1 MSTAPVNRL
10 GWIDYARG
18 IAIIM
23 VVYRHAYEGIAHMS
37 IGTDLPYWS
46 YILQESVYNLRMPM
60 FFIVAGMFVRSSF
73 QKRGMGSFIRYK
85 WETILYPYLVWTI
98 IQVSAQIV
106 AAPYTNY
113 PMSWVAFLDILYNP
127 RALMQF
133 WFLYALFAV
142 NVLYAIALRYSN
154 NKRRTMMAGVG
165 LLLFVAGAYINT
177 TLFSLADI
185 LFFWFYFAIGDA
197 LAPYLLADENARRI
211 ASPKVTAV
219 LLPTVLIA
227 QTIWLAY
234 YMGVPAHSAMDLK
247 GRMVYL
253 AVSIFGEAL
262 MLQIAFL
269 LAHQK
274 VADWLRYVGSHSL
287 YIYVMHFLIVSGIRI
302 AGHRLLGID
311 NALLLLA
318 LAVVG
323 GIGLPVLFYQLSR
336 NTILERLFVWQPQAA

>member
-1 MSTAPVNRL
+1 MSQANRL

-37 IGTDLPYWS
+37 IGIDLPYWS

-73 QKRGMGSFIRYK
+73 HKRGMGLFIRYK
-85 WETILYPYLVWTI
+85 WETILYPYFVWAA
-98 IQVSAQIV
+98 IQVGVQIA

-113 PMSWVAFLDILYNP
+113 PMSWAAFLDILYNP

-133 WFLYALFAV
+133 WFLYALFAI
-142 NVLYAIALRYSN
+142 NLLYALALQYEKWN
-154 NKRRTMMAGVG
+154 RRMMVGIG
-165 LLLFVAGAYINT
+165 LLLFLAGAFVNT
-177 TLFSLADI
+177 PLFSLADI
-185 LFFWFYFAIGDA
+185 FFFGLYFSIGDA
-197 LAPYLLADENARRI
+197 LAPYLLDDENARRI

-219 LLPTVLIA
+219 LLPTVLVA

-247 GRMVYL
+247 GRLVYL

-262 MLQIAFL
+262 ILQIAFL
-269 LAHQK
+269 LAYQK

-287 YIYVMHFLIVSGIRI
+287 YIYVMHFLVVSGIRI
-302 AGHRLLGID
+302 AGYRLLGID
-311 NALLLLA
+311 HALLLLA

-323 GIGLPVLFYQLSR
+323 GIGLPILFYRLSR
-336 NTILERLFVWQPQAA
+336 NTVLERLFVWQPQAT

>member
-1 MSTAPVNRL
+1 MSQANRL

-73 QKRGMGSFIRYK
+73 RKRGMKLFIRYK
-85 WETILYPYLVWTI
+85 WETVLYPYLIWTI
-98 IQVSAQIV
+98 IQVGAQIV

-133 WFLYALFAV
+133 WFLYALFAI
-142 NVLYAIALRYSN
+142 NVLYVSILHYGNSE
-154 NKRRTMMAGVG
+154 RRTMIGVG
-165 LLLFVAGAYINT
+165 LLLFVAGAYVNT

-185 LFFWFYFAIGDA
+185 FFFLLYFAIGDA
-197 LAPYLLADENARRI
+197 LAPYLLDDENARRI
-211 ASPKVTAV
+211 ASLKVTAV

-247 GRMVYL
+247 GRTVYL
-253 AVSIFGEAL
+253 LVSIFGEAL
-262 MLQIAFL
+262 ILQIAFL
-269 LAHQK
+269 LAQK
-274 VADWLRYVGSHSL
+274 NIADWLRYVGSHSL
-287 YIYVMHFLIVSGIRI
+287 YIYVMHFLVVSGIRI
-302 AGHRLLGID
+302 AGYKLLGID
-311 NALLLLA
+311 HALLLLA
-318 LAVVG
+318 LAVIG
-323 GIGLPVLFYQLSR
+323 GIGLPILFYQLSR

>member
-1 MSTAPVNRL
+1 MSQANRL

-73 QKRGMGSFIRYK
+73 HKRGMGSFIRYK
-85 WETILYPYLVWTI
+85 WETILYPYFVWAA
-98 IQVSAQIV
+98 IQVGVQIA

-113 PMSWVAFLDILYNP
+113 PMSWAAFPDILYNP

-133 WFLYALFAV
+133 WFLYALFAI
-142 NVLYAIALRYSN
+142 NLLYALALQYGKWNRQ
-154 NKRRTMMAGVG
+154 TMAGIG
-165 LLLFVAGAYINT
+165 LLLFLAGAFVNT
-177 TLFSLADI
+177 PLFSLADI
-185 LFFWFYFAIGDA
+185 FFFGLYFAIGDA
-197 LAPYLLADENARRI
+197 LAPYLLDNENARRI

-219 LLPTVLIA
+219 LLPTVLVA

-247 GRMVYL
+247 GRLVYL

-262 MLQIAFL
+262 ILQIAFL

-287 YIYVMHFLIVSGIRI
+287 YIYVMHFLVVSGIRI
-302 AGHRLLGID
+302 AGYRLLGID
-311 NALLLLA
+311 HALLLLA

-323 GIGLPVLFYQLSR
+323 GIGLPILFYRLSR
-336 NTILERLFVWQPQAA
+336 NTVFERLFVWQPQAT